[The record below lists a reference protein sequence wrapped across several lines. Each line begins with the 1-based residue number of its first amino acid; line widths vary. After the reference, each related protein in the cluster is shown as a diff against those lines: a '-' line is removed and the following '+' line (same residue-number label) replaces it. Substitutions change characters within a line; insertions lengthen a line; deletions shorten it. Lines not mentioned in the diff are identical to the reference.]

1 MLKNVCISILIAY
14 LAVLFLMTVFQR
26 SFIYHPSIFENYDQS
41 KLNQINALVVSDQN
55 LEWLFLPAYQ
65 SANKTLIYFHGNGWH
80 ALGRAN
86 KAERWRQ
93 NGFNVVLME
102 YPGYGTNAGTPK
114 EDSFYKA
121 ARVTI
126 NKTLTDFPNTQLYFY
141 GESIGTGV
149 AVQMATEYDER
160 AVIIEGGFSS
170 LTDVAWNRYPFLP
183 VPLLLK
189 DKFDNLSKVNNVGSK
204 LLLIHG
210 RRDRTV
216 PYRYAQKLYDEYEGE
231 KLFITLDQAA
241 HNNKYDYFDIGLVL
255 SFLK

>member
-1 MLKNVCISILIAY
+1 MLKKICVSVLITY
-14 LAVLFLMTVFQR
+14 LAVLILMTVFQR

-41 KLNQINALVVSDQN
+41 KLNQINAIVVNDQN

-65 SANKTLIYFHGNGWH
+65 STNRILVYFHGNGWH

-86 KAERWRQ
+86 KADRWRQ
-93 NGFNVVLME
+93 NGYNVVLAE
-102 YPGYGTNAGTPK
+102 YPGYGTNAGSPS
-114 EDSFYKA
+114 EQSFYDS

-126 NKTLTDFPNTQLYFY
+126 NKTLSDFPNTELYFY
-141 GESIGTGV
+141 GESIGSGV

-183 VPLLLK
+183 VPLLLEDKFYNISKINDIGSKIAFIHGVK
-189 DKFDNLSKVNNVGSK
+189 DK
-204 LLLIHG
+204 
-210 RRDRTV
+210 TV
-216 PYRYAQKLYDEYEGE
+216 PYRFSKKIYDQFDGD
-231 KLFITLDQAA
+231 KLFITLDEAS
-241 HNNKYDYFDIGLVL
+241 HNNKYDYFDIDSVM